1 MRLVSMTSAILLILP
16 SLLVGQS
23 AQNASTKPEP
33 LDAYLSCRYGAGLSV
48 VSALRMQGD
57 ALRYRDITTAAGNKK
72 VSIIDGYRLILS
84 QGEPSFFANL
94 HIEKSDPRQYA
105 RDKDVVIKSLEYAM
119 DARPPGPKAFWYHTP
134 YNGFDVYGV
143 TDTTMGANGPN
154 GIYVLFRDSTQ
165 TIVTIYFLGQKPE
178 HRHYATI
185 EEHDAIVDKM
195 IEDFTTCANAPQA
208 PLTAGNL
215 PPLRTPEDLDRFM
228 NKYYLQ
234 PRPDRIADAMLM
246 LTTSGVLQIAE
257 AVGPI
262 TGFFSEVFLTTPS
275 RMSEWKSAI
284 DKQPGFAKSVL
295 DSAVSWSKAGG
306 VLQLPGRS
314 PQMNDFYWGAFFAS
328 GNPLYVKKLL
338 ELAAFATER
347 NDFPAWMIGAT
358 AKWSLASNSRQ
369 HALVHS
375 ILEQEKRTSDKRKEE
390 LVDDILKRDP
400 ARMRQEMVDFRNKQ
414 IRSGKWE

>member
-1 MRLVSMTSAILLILP
+1 MRLASIIPAILLTVPCLM
-16 SLLVGQS
+16 VGQS
-23 AQNASTKPEP
+23 AQNASAKPEP
-33 LDAYLSCRYGAGLSV
+33 LDAFLSCRYGAGLSV

-57 ALRYRDITTAAGNKK
+57 GLRYRDITTAAGNKK

-84 QGEPSFFANL
+84 QGEPSLFANL

-154 GIYVLFRDSTQ
+154 GIYVLFRDATQ
-165 TIVTIYFLGQKPE
+165 TIVTIYLLGQRPE
-178 HRHYATI
+178 HRHFGTI
-185 EEHDAIVDKM
+185 QEHDAIVDKM
-195 IEDFTTCANAPQA
+195 IEDLTTCANAPPA
-208 PLTAGNL
+208 AVSAGNR

-234 PRPDRIADAMLM
+234 PRPDRIADAMVM
-246 LTTSGVLQIAE
+246 LTTSGVLQIPE

-275 RMSEWKSAI
+275 RMSEWKSVI
-284 DKQPGFAKSVL
+284 DRQPGFAKSVL
-295 DSAVSWSKAGG
+295 DSAVSLSKAGG
-306 VLQLPGRS
+306 VLQLAGQL

-338 ELAAFATER
+338 ELAAFSTR
-347 NDFPAWMIGAT
+347 QDDFNVWMIGAT

-375 ILEQEKRTSDKRKEE
+375 ILEEEKLTSDKGKQD

-400 ARMRQEMVDFRNKQ
+400 RRIRQEMVDFRNKQ
-414 IRSGKWE
+414 IRSGKWK

>member
-57 ALRYRDITTAAGNKK
+57 GLRYRDITTAAGNKK

-84 QGEPSFFANL
+84 QGEPSLFANL

-314 PQMNDFYWGAFFAS
+314 PQMNDFYWGA
-328 GNPLYVKKLL
+328 
-338 ELAAFATER
+338 
-347 NDFPAWMIGAT
+347 
-358 AKWSLASNSRQ
+358 
-369 HALVHS
+369 
-375 ILEQEKRTSDKRKEE
+375 
-390 LVDDILKRDP
+390 
-400 ARMRQEMVDFRNKQ
+400 
-414 IRSGKWE
+414 

>member
-1 MRLVSMTSAILLILP
+1 MRLALIVSAIILSAP

-23 AQNASTKPEP
+23 AQNASARPES

-48 VSALRMQGD
+48 VSALRMQGEG
-57 ALRYRDITTAAGNKK
+57 LRYRDVPTAEGQKK
-72 VSIIDGYRLILS
+72 VSIIDGYRLMIS

-134 YNGFDVYGV
+134 YNSFDVYGV

-178 HRHYATI
+178 HRHFATI

-195 IEDFTTCANAPQA
+195 IEDLTTCANTPP
-208 PLTAGNL
+208 PLAAGNL
-215 PPLRTPEDLDRFM
+215 PALRTPDDLDRFI
-228 NKYYLQ
+228 NKYYLE
-234 PRPDRIADAMLM
+234 PRPERIPDAMVA
-246 LTTSGVLQIAE
+246 LTSSGVLQVLE
-257 AVGPI
+257 AVGTI
-262 TGFFSEVFLTTPS
+262 TGFFSEVFLTNPS
-275 RMSEWKSAI
+275 RLDGWQPVI

-295 DSAVSWSKAGG
+295 DSALSWSKAGG
-306 VLQLPGRS
+306 VLQLPGRP
-314 PQMNDFYWGAFFAS
+314 PQIAEFYWGAFFAS
-328 GNPLYVKKLL
+328 GNPAYAKKLL
-338 ELAAFATER
+338 ELAAFAAEQ
-347 NDFPAWMIGAT
+347 NDLALWTIGSM
-358 AKWSLASNSRQ
+358 AKWSLAMNSRR
-369 HALVHS
+369 HPVLHS
-375 ILEQEKRTSDKRKEE
+375 ILEAEKRSADKTTQD
-390 LVDDILKRDP
+390 LIDDVLKVDP
-400 ARMRQEMVDFRNKQ
+400 ARMQRDMLAFRNRQ